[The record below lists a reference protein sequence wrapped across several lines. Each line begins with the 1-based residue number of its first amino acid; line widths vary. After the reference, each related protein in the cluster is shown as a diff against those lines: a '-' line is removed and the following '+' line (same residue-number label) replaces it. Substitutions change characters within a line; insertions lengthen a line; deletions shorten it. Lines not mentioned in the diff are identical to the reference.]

1 MIKFLA
7 HLSGTLLVLLVAL
20 IQPWAA
26 PAAIVL
32 VVVGWWW
39 RWAAVGAVLLVIGV
53 LALSDTGLVAAAAAG
68 LVATAYLLN
77 IATVTAPR
85 GVVPTTLPSVVGA
98 VLWTAAAGGA
108 ALLPV
113 ELEWAPV
120 VAPVLVILLSS
131 ILTYSITTARRR
143 PVAGHGTGTPTAG
156 PPSPGAEA
164 SC

>member
-98 VLWTAAAGGA
+98 VLWTAAAGSA

-113 ELEWAPV
+113 ELVWAPV

-143 PVAGHGTGTPTAG
+143 PPAVSAADTGDEPA
-156 PPSPGAEA
+156 ARA
-164 SC
+164 DR

>member
-39 RWAAVGAVLLVIGV
+39 RWAAIGAVLLVIGV

-98 VLWTAAAGGA
+98 VLWTAAAGSA
-108 ALLPV
+108 ALLPI
-113 ELEWAPV
+113 ELAWAPV

-143 PVAGHGTGTPTAG
+143 PPAGQGTGTP
-156 PPSPGAEA
+156 GAEA
-164 SC
+164 PS

>member
-26 PAAIVL
+26 PAAIGL

-98 VLWTAAAGGA
+98 VLWTAAAGSA
-108 ALLPV
+108 ALLPI
-113 ELEWAPV
+113 ELVWAPV

-143 PVAGHGTGTPTAG
+143 PPSVSAADTGDQPA
-156 PPSPGAEA
+156 ARA
-164 SC
+164 DR

>member
-98 VLWTAAAGGA
+98 VLWTAAAGSA

-113 ELEWAPV
+113 ELVWAPV

-143 PVAGHGTGTPTAG
+143 PPAVSAADTDDQPA
-156 PPSPGAEA
+156 ARA
-164 SC
+164 DR

>member
-32 VVVGWWW
+32 VLVGWWW

-98 VLWTAAAGGA
+98 VLWTAAAGSA

-113 ELEWAPV
+113 ELVWAPV

-143 PVAGHGTGTPTAG
+143 PPAVSAADTGDEPA
-156 PPSPGAEA
+156 ARA
-164 SC
+164 DR